1 LSTRIDRYTQQI
13 ASINDEIR
21 GVSDT
26 HSEMEKELIEEY
38 SKQDKA
44 KLEKRLSQVN
54 FIHLTKACA
63 RKLIVHCI
71 I

>member
-1 LSTRIDRYTQQI
+1 MSTRIDRYTQQI
-13 ASINDEIR
+13 ESINDEIR

-44 KLEKRLSQVN
+44 KLEKRLSQV
-54 FIHLTKACA
+54 
-63 RKLIVHCI
+63 
-71 I
+71 